1 MANEL
6 PRVNGLAAKLRGRHY
21 TAPRLAAQTEA
32 QKGPVMRKR
41 ARYYR
46 GRKLAAQ
53 SESQKGPVMRKR
65 ARYYRGRKLAAQSEA
80 QKGPALK
87 KRARRYQTTGQKE
100 SRERPFFVTNC
111 EFQLMIGNCTINC
124 ARISNLVME
133 QEIET
138 VPEGGSLL
146 LNLFPADKKR
156 ADVLTVEKALIS
168 DEIMENLEAGVQI
181 REGVI
186 AVYRGKALFQTF
198 SFEEGMIT
206 KCEYTNLDAMGHEI
220 LLKKLEITHS
230 GLEAW

>member
-21 TAPRLAAQTEA
+21 TAPRLAAQT
-32 QKGPVMRKR
+32 
-41 ARYYR
+41 
-46 GRKLAAQ
+46 
-53 SESQKGPVMRKR
+53 ESQKGPVMRKR

-87 KRARRYQTTGQKE
+87 KRARRYQATGQKE

-146 LNLFPADKKR
+146 LNLFPADKKK

-168 DEIMENLEAGVQI
+168 DEIMENLETGVQI

-186 AVYRGKALFQTF
+186 AVYRGRALFQTF

>member
-21 TAPRLAAQTEA
+21 TAPRLAAQTE
-32 QKGPVMRKR
+32 
-41 ARYYR
+41 
-46 GRKLAAQ
+46 
-53 SESQKGPVMRKR
+53 SQKGPAMRKR

-87 KRARRYQTTGQKE
+87 KRARRYQATGQKE
-100 SRERPFFVTNC
+100 SGERPFFVTNC

-156 ADVLTVEKALIS
+156 ADVLTVEKALIL